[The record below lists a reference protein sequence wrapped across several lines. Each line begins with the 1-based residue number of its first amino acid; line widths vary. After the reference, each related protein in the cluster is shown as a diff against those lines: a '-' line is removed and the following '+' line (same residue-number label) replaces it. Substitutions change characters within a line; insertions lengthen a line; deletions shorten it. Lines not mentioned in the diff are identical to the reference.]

1 MTDIYLHFLFAHYGL
16 YGNAPVRPVD
26 LAQAYGELIALKNG
40 SQLVAK
46 RRQRPQ
52 LAFAPGAAVSAR
64 SSSSGGGDGGEWPKR
79 VVTHLSTSLDLVFGE
94 NADGWGDSMALLLP
108 LKQIPAMV

>member
-1 MTDIYLHFLFAHYGL
+1 M
-16 YGNAPVRPVD
+16 
-26 LAQAYGELIALKNG
+26 IALKNG

-52 LAFAPGAAVSAR
+52 LVFAPGAVSAI
-64 SSSSGGGDGGEWPKR
+64 SSSGGGDGGEWPKR